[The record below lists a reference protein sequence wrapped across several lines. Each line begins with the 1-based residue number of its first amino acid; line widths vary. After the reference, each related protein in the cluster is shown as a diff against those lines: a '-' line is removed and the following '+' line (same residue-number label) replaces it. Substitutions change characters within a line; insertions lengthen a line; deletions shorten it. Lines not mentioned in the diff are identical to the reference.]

1 MIISHNFIS
10 VLKKNCHK
18 QILKQEILFEKLK
31 FEIEN
36 LQNKLFNCY
45 VHQQKFNQYA
55 LEVHFAFKHTNFQND
70 NPKKCDIYDNCIE
83 NNINFS
89 QHIKNVHDIQM

>member
-1 MIISHNFIS
+1 MS
-10 VLKKNCHK
+10 
-18 QILKQEILFEKLK
+18 EWK

-36 LQNKLFNCY
+36 LQDKLFNCY

-70 NPKKCDIYDNCIE
+70 NPNKCDIYDNCIE

-89 QHIKNVHDIQM
+89 QHIKNDEEKQLQMCTNTGYFHKAYKCN

>member
-1 MIISHNFIS
+1 MEQENRPKIKKLISSYKGKLFI
-10 VLKKNCHK
+10 
-18 QILKQEILFEKLK
+18 QD
-31 FEIEN
+31 
-36 LQNKLFNCY
+36 KLFNCY

-70 NPKKCDIYDNCIE
+70 NPNKCDIYDNCIE